1 MPEPEVWMARV
12 LVTGAAGRLGTAV
25 LAELAGRGVPV
36 TALVAEDVG
45 DAGELRADRVVVGDA
60 RDPVAVADALD
71 GVDAVIHLA
80 ALASPEVA
88 APEVVFGTNTQATF
102 VVLNEAGRA
111 GLRRAVLASSLSVTG
126 LPFARST
133 PRPQPAYLPL
143 DTELPLCIEDPY
155 ALSKQVDEATAAMM
169 HRRHGMTAVALRLPF
184 LGDPAR
190 LGGHA
195 ARLAGDPAG
204 GAAEVW
210 SYLDLRDA
218 ARACVLGLTASGVTG
233 APVLFVAAPDTLSA
247 TPTREL
253 VATHLPDVPCRATF
267 PERSVPIDLAPARR
281 LLGFS
286 ARYPYPV
293 AGGLISGDTRD
304 DSSAKQPES
313 GSARHADRTSY
324 PQERTS

>member
-1 MPEPEVWMARV
+1 MSGVRVGEERGLGTDGAGLGTVTAEPRTDVAETRITRV

-25 LAELAGRGVPV
+25 LAELADRGVPV

-45 DAGELRADRVVVGDA
+45 EMRADRVVAGDA
-60 RDPVAVADALD
+60 RDPGAVSDALG

-102 VVLNEAGRA
+102 VVLNEAGRV
-111 GLRRAVLASSLSVTG
+111 GVRRAVLASSLSVTG

-143 DTELPLCIEDPY
+143 DTALPLRVEDPY

-184 LGDPAR
+184 LGDPDR
-190 LGGHA
+190 LAGHA
-195 ARLAGDPAG
+195 ARLAGNPAL
-204 GAAEVW
+204 GAPEVW

-218 ARACVLGLTASGVTG
+218 ARACVLGLTAPAVTG
-233 APVLFVAAPDTLSA
+233 APVLFVAAPDTLVA
-247 TPTREL
+247 TPTADL
-253 VATHLPDVPCRATF
+253 LAAHLPGVPCRAVF
-267 PERSVPIDLAPARR
+267 PARAVPIDLTPARR
-281 LLGFS
+281 LLGF
-286 ARYPYPV
+286 
-293 AGGLISGDTRD
+293 T
-304 DSSAKQPES
+304 
-313 GSARHADRTSY
+313 ARHPY
-324 PQERTS
+324 LQERT

>member
-1 MPEPEVWMARV
+1 MARV

-25 LAELAGRGVPV
+25 LAELAGRGVSV
-36 TALVAEDVG
+36 TALVAEDAGHAG
-45 DAGELRADRVVVGDA
+45 DTGELRADRVVVGDA

-111 GLRRAVLASSLSVTG
+111 GVRRAVLASSLSVTG

-143 DTELPLCIEDPY
+143 DTELPLRIEDPY

-184 LGDPAR
+184 LGDPDR
-190 LGGHA
+190 LAGHA
-195 ARLAGDPAG
+195 ARLAGDPAS

-253 VATHLPDVPCRATF
+253 VASHLPDVPCRATF

-286 ARYPYPV
+286 ARHPYPI
-293 AGGLISGDTRD
+293 AGGPNSGEPQE
-304 DSSAKQPES
+304 DSPAKQPDS
-313 GSARHADRTSY
+313 GGTRHADRPSY